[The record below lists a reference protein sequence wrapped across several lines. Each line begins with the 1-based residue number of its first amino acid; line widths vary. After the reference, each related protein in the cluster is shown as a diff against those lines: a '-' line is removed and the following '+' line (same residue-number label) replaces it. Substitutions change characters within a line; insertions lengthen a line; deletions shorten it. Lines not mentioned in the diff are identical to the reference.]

1 MELRKDYI
9 LDRWVIISE
18 NRSKRPHQF
27 EKVKTDKVK
36 LDNKPKTED
45 KCFFCPGN
53 EETTPEEVG
62 RIEENNKWKMRWF
75 KNKFP
80 ITNRKGNPK
89 IHTDNK
95 FYTVGSAYG
104 DHLII
109 VETPDHDKQLI
120 DLSKKDLVQLM
131 KVYSTIIDNFGSQ
144 ADIKYVNVFKNKGK
158 DAGTSIIHSHSQAI
172 SLNKL
177 PSTIEEKISAIK
189 KFTHCPYCEIIES
202 EKKSDRRCFE
212 NNNFIAFT
220 PYASRFKYEI
230 WLLPKTH
237 HHNIRDFSQDELRDL
252 AEILKKILIKL
263 NTLNASYNFVIV
275 YSPEGEDLHFH
286 IEILPRIGN
295 WAGYELGSNIIANTV
310 SPENAASFYRE

>member
-1 MELRKDYI
+1 
-9 LDRWVIISE
+9 
-18 NRSKRPHQF
+18 
-27 EKVKTDKVK
+27 
-36 LDNKPKTED
+36 
-45 KCFFCPGN
+45 
-53 EETTPEEVG
+53 
-62 RIEENNKWKMRWF
+62 
-75 KNKFP
+75 
-80 ITNRKGNPK
+80 
-89 IHTDNK
+89 
-95 FYTVGSAYG
+95 
-104 DHLII
+104 
-109 VETPDHDKQLI
+109 
-120 DLSKKDLVQLM
+120 M
-131 KVYSTIIDNFGSQ
+131 KV
-144 ADIKYVNVFKNKGK
+144 
-158 DAGTSIIHSHSQAI
+158 
-172 SLNKL
+172 L
-177 PSTIEEKISAIK
+177 PKMVEWNDGR
-189 KFTHCPYCEIIES
+189 IES